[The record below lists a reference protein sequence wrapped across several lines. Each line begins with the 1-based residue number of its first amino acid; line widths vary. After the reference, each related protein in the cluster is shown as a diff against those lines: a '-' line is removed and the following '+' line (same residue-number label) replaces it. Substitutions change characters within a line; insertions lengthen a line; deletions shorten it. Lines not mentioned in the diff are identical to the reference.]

1 MSTLEQVLAH
11 ASSPET
17 VAAIGAGVGFLY
29 VGTVGGF
36 YEDLPMME
44 KWLLRQYPGN
54 EYRER
59 FVPLLRRRV
68 REMYPALGGNGAQT
82 VILIEGGE
90 YGPSWDVNDYQ
101 EVRKKMHT
109 GKRVGSHASQLKTTA
124 VQKAEPQARGFS
136 KVAALP
142 KKGSSWNGRNTWAG
156 VMREFVRSG
165 IEVAELTGWE
175 ETYQNNAVKARANL
189 GSTARKV
196 PGMRLVLRGGKL
208 YLVREDKKA

>member
-1 MSTLEQVLAH
+1 MSTLEQVLALRTD
-11 ASSPET
+11 ET

-101 EVRKKMHT
+101 EVRKKMQT
-109 GKRVGSHASQLKTTA
+109 GKRVGSHASQLKTT
-124 VQKAEPQARGFS
+124 VVHTDTEKSVKGFH
-136 KVAALP
+136 KVDALP
-142 KKGSSWNGRNTWAG
+142 TQMGSRWKGDTWANL
-156 VMREFVRSG
+156 MREFVRSG

-175 ETYQNNAVKARANL
+175 EFYKNNATKARVSL
-189 GSTARKV
+189 SSTARKI
-196 PGMRLVLRGGKL
+196 PGVRLVMRSGKL
-208 YLVREDKKA
+208 YLVREDQK